1 MLMGFS
7 QREGMKDERQEES
20 DVFPGIFLLLRQNLE
35 IHYAYISFDG
45 NRVLLVISI
54 VVTTEKTR

>member
-1 MLMGFS
+1 MGFS
-7 QREGMKDERQEES
+7 QREGMKDERQEDS
-20 DVFPGIFLLLRQNLE
+20 GVFPGIFHFLRHNLE

-54 VVTTEKTR
+54 AVTIEKTR